1 MSISDY
7 WIITKILDSALR
19 EGFTD
24 KLSASTTIVD
34 RYWLCLLLDLKRNHS
49 EYDQLELFPLIN
61 PVKWIN
67 VLCFNKPTVPPTS
80 LDWQNQCITCDVP
93 KQWDSFMIQLFKTEE
108 CSPNTLH
115 PWNDFA
121 FYLNNPRVVIFS
133 SVWHKSCSWCLINL
147 KLTSNKLFLFFFLIL
162 TLITWCDWQILQSD
176 GGLILFFSLIIKAD
190 HYWVTTNEDIWCRTC
205 PTGSLF
211 RIIIYIS
218 YWKTKIWNK

>member
-1 MSISDY
+1 MVSISDY
-7 WIITKILDSALR
+7 SAIAKILDSASR

-67 VLCFNKPTVPPTS
+67 VFCFNKPTVPPTS
-80 LDWQNQCITCDVP
+80 LDWQNQYITCDVP

-115 PWNDFA
+115 PSCLEMILHFISTIDG
-121 FYLNNPRVVIFS
+121 S
-133 SVWHKSCSWCLINL
+133 S
-147 KLTSNKLFLFFFLIL
+147 FLAQF
-162 TLITWCDWQILQSD
+162 D
-176 GGLILFFSLIIKAD
+176 IKAALD
-190 HYWVTTNEDIWCRTC
+190 V
-205 PTGSLF
+205 
-211 RIIIYIS
+211 
-218 YWKTKIWNK
+218 

>member
-80 LDWQNQCITCDVP
+80 LDWQNQYITCDVP

-147 KLTSNKLFLFFFLIL
+147 KLTSNKLFLFFFNINFDHLMWL
-162 TLITWCDWQILQSD
+162 TDPPVGWRIDIILQFDYKSWSLLSD
-176 GGLILFFSLIIKAD
+176 NKWGYMMSNLS
-190 HYWVTTNEDIWCRTC
+190 Y
-205 PTGSLF
+205 
-211 RIIIYIS
+211 RIII
-218 YWKTKIWNK
+218 